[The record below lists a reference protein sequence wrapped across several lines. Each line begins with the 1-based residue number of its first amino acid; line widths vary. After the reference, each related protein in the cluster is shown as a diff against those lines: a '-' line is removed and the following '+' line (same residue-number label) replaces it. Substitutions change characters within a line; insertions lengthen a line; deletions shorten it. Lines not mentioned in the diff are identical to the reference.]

1 MITSIVEFSA
11 YFSICLYINKHDKLV
26 QNLISKSSFQ
36 KKKRENAINLTGH
49 FIHFLMEAGIILMS
63 WNFINFF
70 RQFGIFGFGA
80 ISVVTLMFSSPLRE
94 ELICTMQSIRNLFL
108 RWQLGFD
115 RATELF
121 DFSKPDQK
129 SVSTT
134 IPTIVIEEDAEFGI
148 RPLNK
153 GRQGSTLSMASTQT
167 VMLEMPIKFT
177 MIPKEE
183 SNHKPPNDRYR
194 TDNFLL
200 PPD

>member
-11 YFSICLYINKHDKLV
+11 NFSICLYINKHDKLV

-36 KKKRENAINLTGH
+36 KRKRENAINLTGH
-49 FIHFLMEAGIILMS
+49 FIHFLMEVGIILMS
-63 WNFINFF
+63 WNFVNFF

-121 DFSKPDQK
+121 DFSKPDQNCFYCK
-129 SVSTT
+129 L
-134 IPTIVIEEDAEFGI
+134 IYH
-148 RPLNK
+148 
-153 GRQGSTLSMASTQT
+153 TL
-167 VMLEMPIKFT
+167 L
-177 MIPKEE
+177 
-183 SNHKPPNDRYR
+183 
-194 TDNFLL
+194 
-200 PPD
+200 